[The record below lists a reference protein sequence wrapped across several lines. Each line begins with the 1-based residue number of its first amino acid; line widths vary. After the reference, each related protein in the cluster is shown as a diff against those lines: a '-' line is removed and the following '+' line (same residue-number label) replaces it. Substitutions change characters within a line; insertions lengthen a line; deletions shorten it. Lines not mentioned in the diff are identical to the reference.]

1 MSSTTFLQK
10 IKIAKEA
17 EEKAEKEEKEEKNK
31 KKAERKKERNAKK
44 EASAPAPVPVPIKRR
59 MKYIP
64 EDDDIPASVAPV
76 PSPVPAPAPA
86 PVPAPPASRIVTAA
100 APPASRIVTVATPS
114 KNEAKNEAEN
124 AYKSLFMTWNKF
136 KRLNE
141 VEQKRIINL
150 FPITDK
156 DFEGLN
162 IGNAVENKILTKRIQ
177 VLYENGLISFNTE
190 NRTRENLRFLAD
202 RGLIPPNNEFGTLYV
217 NGVRR
222 NVWNARRTQKKK
234 AQNAQRK
241 KEQNAQN
248 AQITQK
254 KKAQNV
260 QNAAR
265 KQKENEE
272 LILKLKT
279 PIGKF
284 NKYINS
290 NDINDN
296 SNPFFKRIR
305 RFFSTPNETEMT
317 EIKRRNANENEN
329 EEKYP

>member
-1 MSSTTFLQK
+1 MSLSILSIVISYMSTTTFLQNIEEDEK
-10 IKIAKEA
+10 REQAK
-17 EEKAEKEEKEEKNK
+17 KAKKNK
-31 KKAERKKERNAKK
+31 QKAERKKERNAKN
-44 EASAPAPVPVPIKRR
+44 EAASAAPPPYNMLVQASAPAP
-59 MKYIP
+59 
-64 EDDDIPASVAPV
+64 PAPRIAAP
-76 PSPVPAPAPA
+76 PYNRPPPPPFSIAPAP
-86 PVPAPPASRIVTAA
+86 PYNRPPPPPASRIVTA
-100 APPASRIVTVATPS
+100 VATPA
-114 KNEAKNEAEN
+114 KNEAKNEAENEAEAKN

-162 IGNAVENKILTKRIQ
+162 IGNAVENEVLTQRIRQ
-177 VLYENGLISFNTE
+177 LYNNGLISFNTK
-190 NRTRENLRFLAD
+190 NRTRKNLRFLAE

-217 NGVRR
+217 NGVSR

-234 AQNAQRK
+234 AQNARITQNK
-241 KEQNAQN
+241 KAQNAQN
-248 AQITQK
+248 AQ
-254 KKAQNV
+254 
-260 QNAAR
+260 R

-279 PIGKF
+279 PIRNF

-290 NDINDN
+290 NDNY
-296 SNPFFKRIR
+296 NPSFFQPIR
-305 RFFSTPNETEMT
+305 RFFSTPNEREMT
-317 EIKRRNANENEN
+317 EMKKKIEMNRKIENE

>member
-1 MSSTTFLQK
+1 MSLSILSIVISYMSTTTFLQNIEEDEK
-10 IKIAKEA
+10 REQAK
-17 EEKAEKEEKEEKNK
+17 KAKKNK
-31 KKAERKKERNAKK
+31 QKAERKKERNAKN
-44 EASAPAPVPVPIKRR
+44 EAASAAPPPYNMLVQASAPAP
-59 MKYIP
+59 
-64 EDDDIPASVAPV
+64 
-76 PSPVPAPAPA
+76 PAPRIAAP
-86 PVPAPPASRIVTAA
+86 PYNRPPPPPASRIVTA
-100 APPASRIVTVATPS
+100 VATPA
-114 KNEAKNEAEN
+114 KNEAKNEAENEAEAKN

-162 IGNAVENKILTKRIQ
+162 IGNAVENEVLTQRIRQ
-177 VLYENGLISFNTE
+177 LYNNGLISFNTK
-190 NRTRENLRFLAD
+190 NRTRKNLRFLAE

-217 NGVRR
+217 NGVSR

-234 AQNAQRK
+234 AQNARITQNK
-241 KEQNAQN
+241 KAQNAQN
-248 AQITQK
+248 AQ
-254 KKAQNV
+254 
-260 QNAAR
+260 R

-279 PIGKF
+279 PIRNF

-290 NDINDN
+290 NDNY
-296 SNPFFKRIR
+296 NPSFFQPIR
-305 RFFSTPNETEMT
+305 RFFSTPNEIEMT

-329 EEKYP
+329 ENENEEKHP